1 MKKVLL
7 LGSAFMLSASII
19 IGCKPS
25 KEEIKNN
32 FIKSCAVQFPESIPK
47 NLVTEYCNCSADAM
61 LRKYSV
67 DEITA
72 IEKKIKQGD
81 EKAKEDMMKSMEP
94 CLEELTQ
101 KAQAYQDK

>member
-7 LGSAFMLSASII
+7 LSSVFVLGTCVIV
-19 IGCKPS
+19 GCKPS

-32 FIKSCAVQFPESIPK
+32 FIKSCAVQFPGSVPK
-47 NLVTEYCNCSADAM
+47 KLVEEYCNCSADAM
-61 LRKYSV
+61 LQKYTV
-67 DEITA
+67 DEITE

-94 CLEELTQ
+94 CLKELTQ
-101 KAQAYQDK
+101 KAEAYQGK